1 MSSYAPGE
9 KTVPFDEV
17 RPLVIQGK
25 FPAGAA
31 YPPMEVLSM
40 EKRYQKGIAVAL
52 VVASVYFFVVQAA
65 RYNLAVMAASAEEDA
80 ALVIVDAGHGGE
92 DGGAS
97 TADGVL
103 ESQLNLAIALR
114 LEQVLALCGCPVEM
128 IRRTDTAVY
137 SEGAES
143 FSEKKTS
150 DLKNR
155 VAQVNAAP
163 RAILISIHQNHFTQ
177 SQYAGAQVFYAAS
190 EGSRDLAE
198 ITQGALRQALDPDNN
213 REIKPGDAIYLLEQI
228 QCPGVLVECGFLSN
242 AAEAKQ
248 LQTPTYQTKIAC
260 AVAGAAIRY
269 LESEAENLEI

>member
-114 LEQVLALCGCPVEM
+114 LEQVLAVCGCPVEM

-143 FSEKKTS
+143 VSEKKTS

>member
-52 VVASVYFFVVQAA
+52 VVASAYFFVVQAA
-65 RYNLAVMAASAEEDA
+65 RYNLAVMAASAEEEV

-97 TADGVL
+97 TADGVP

-137 SEGAES
+137 SEGAET

-198 ITQGALRQALDPDNN
+198 ITQGALRQALDPENT

-228 QCPGVLVECGFLSN
+228 RCPGVLVECGFLSN

>member
-1 MSSYAPGE
+1 M
-9 KTVPFDEV
+9 PFDEV

>member
-1 MSSYAPGE
+1 M
-9 KTVPFDEV
+9 
-17 RPLVIQGK
+17 
-25 FPAGAA
+25 
-31 YPPMEVLSM
+31 
-40 EKRYQKGIAVAL
+40 
-52 VVASVYFFVVQAA
+52 
-65 RYNLAVMAASAEEDA
+65 
-80 ALVIVDAGHGGE
+80 
-92 DGGAS
+92 
-97 TADGVL
+97 
-103 ESQLNLAIALR
+103 
-114 LEQVLALCGCPVEM
+114 ALCGCPVEM

>member
-1 MSSYAPGE
+1 
-9 KTVPFDEV
+9 
-17 RPLVIQGK
+17 
-25 FPAGAA
+25 
-31 YPPMEVLSM
+31 M
-40 EKRYQKGIAVAL
+40 EKRYRKGIAAAL
-52 VVASVYFFVVQAA
+52 VVVSVYFFLVQAA
-65 RYNLAVMAASAEEDA
+65 RYNLAAMAAAAAEDA
-80 ALVIVDAGHGGE
+80 AAVIVDAGHGGE

-97 TADGVL
+97 TADGVP

-155 VAQVNAAP
+155 VAKVNAAP

-198 ITQGALRQALDPDNN
+198 ITQGALRQALDPENT

-228 QCPGVLVECGFLSN
+228 RCPGVLVECGFLSN

>member
-1 MSSYAPGE
+1 
-9 KTVPFDEV
+9 
-17 RPLVIQGK
+17 
-25 FPAGAA
+25 
-31 YPPMEVLSM
+31 M

-198 ITQGALRQALDPDNN
+198 ITQGALRQALDPENT

-228 QCPGVLVECGFLSN
+228 RCPGVLVECGFLSN

>member
-163 RAILISIHQNHFTQ
+163 RAILISIHQNHFIQ